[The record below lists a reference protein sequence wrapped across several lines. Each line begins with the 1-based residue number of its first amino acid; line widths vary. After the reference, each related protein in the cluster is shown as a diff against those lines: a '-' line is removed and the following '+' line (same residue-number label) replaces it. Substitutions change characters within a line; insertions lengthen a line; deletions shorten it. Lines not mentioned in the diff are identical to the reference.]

1 MDKEEDPESLHNRL
15 KYGAEIHRGYPA
27 TQAVNEAG
35 PYKDESYYKGSTGG
49 LYVDSIK
56 RELERRREK
65 LLFELQILEQA
76 LQACTPEAEAALKL
90 ARMLDQ
96 LGMRTRV

>member
-1 MDKEEDPESLHNRL
+1 MDKATEDRL

-27 TQAVNEAG
+27 TEAVNQTAEQG
-35 PYKDESYYKGSTGG
+35 PYKDESNYKSSGG
-49 LYVDSIK
+49 LYVDSIR

-65 LLFELQILEQA
+65 LLFELQMLEQA

-90 ARMLDQ
+90 ARLLDN